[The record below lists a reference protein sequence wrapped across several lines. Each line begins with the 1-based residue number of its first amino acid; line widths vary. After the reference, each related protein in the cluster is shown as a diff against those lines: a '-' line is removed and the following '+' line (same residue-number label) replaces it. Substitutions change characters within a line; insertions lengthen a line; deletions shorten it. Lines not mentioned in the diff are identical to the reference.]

1 MHGLRRTFAVA
12 LALAIAL
19 SVGRASG
26 QGLAPDVQARLQ
38 ATVASSQILTQNALA
53 LSQSLQN
60 PALARM
66 FVENARQNADTA
78 VTSVVI
84 AEITRH
90 PPSADAVVATAVA
103 LAPASRPAIVA
114 AVAAAF
120 PAFAAR
126 IPGGTPGI
134 FLGVPPVQIA
144 SGAPPP
150 RFVPGAPSPQTAPSA
165 TGLTTPVLRRTAP
178 LPTDTALAPGSAPP
192 STMQRGP
199 RRAPR
204 AGAAGTEPQNDPLE
218 GYNRAMFAVNDVI
231 DTFTL
236 RPIAAAYGYVTPDVA
251 KEAVRR
257 ALLNLNSPVIFANDL
272 LQLDAVGAGITA
284 GRFAINSTVGV
295 LGLFDVARLIG
306 LEPHHADFGQT
317 MFGYG
322 VGAGPYLVLPIL
334 GPATLRDW
342 TGRGVDVF
350 FDPLTYVLSTGQ
362 SFAVAG
368 TKGLI
373 KREELLVPLEELR
386 AGSVDY
392 YAALRAAYYQ
402 NRAVELGLATSG
414 TASKAV
420 DKLFDEA
427 E

>member
-12 LALAIAL
+12 LTLATAL
-19 SVGRASG
+19 SVGSAFG
-26 QGLAPDVQARLQ
+26 QGLAPDVQARLR
-38 ATVASSQILTQNALA
+38 ATVASSQILTQSALA

-60 PALARM
+60 PALVRVFA
-66 FVENARQNADTA
+66 ENARQNADTA
-78 VTSVVI
+78 LASAVI
-84 AEITRH
+84 AEITRS
-90 PPSADAVVATAVA
+90 PSSADAVIATAVA
-103 LAPASRPAIVA
+103 LAPSSRPAIVA
-114 AVAAAF
+114 AAAAAF
-120 PAFAAR
+120 PALGAR
-126 IPGGTPGI
+126 IQGGTPGI
-134 FLGVPPVQIA
+134 FLGVPPVQLA

-150 RFVPGAPSPQTAPSA
+150 PFVSGAPRPQTAPSA
-165 TGLTTPVLRRTAP
+165 SGLTGPVLRRTAP

-204 AGAAGTEPQNDPLE
+204 AGAANTEPQSDPLE

-231 DTFTL
+231 DTFAL
-236 RPIAAAYGYVTPDVA
+236 RPIAAAYGYVTPEVA

-284 GRFAINSTVGV
+284 GRFVINSTVGV
-295 LGLFDVARLIG
+295 LGLIDAARLIG

-334 GPATLRDW
+334 GPAALRDW

-402 NRAVELGLATSG
+402 NRAIELGLATPG

>member
-12 LALAIAL
+12 LALAIAV
-19 SVGRASG
+19 SVGGAFG

-38 ATVASSQILTQNALA
+38 ATVASSQILTQKALA

-60 PALARM
+60 PALARV
-66 FVENARQNADTA
+66 FAENARQNADTA
-78 VTSVVI
+78 LASAVI
-84 AEITRH
+84 AEITRS
-90 PPSADAVVATAVA
+90 PASADAVVATAVA

-114 AVAAAF
+114 ATAAAF
-120 PAFAAR
+120 PALATR
-126 IPGGTPGI
+126 IQGGTPGI

-150 RFVPGAPSPQTAPSA
+150 PFVPGAPRPQTAPS
-165 TGLTTPVLRRTAP
+165 TGLTEPVLRRTAP

-204 AGAAGTEPQNDPLE
+204 AGAASSEPQSDPLE

-236 RPIAAAYGYVTPDVA
+236 RPIAAAYGYVTPEVA

-284 GRFAINSTVGV
+284 GRFVINSTVGV
-295 LGLFDVARLIG
+295 LGLIDVARLIG

-402 NRAVELGLATSG
+402 NRAVELGLSTPG